1 MIARMCTVGMVSAAM
16 LVGGCETANQSPNTA
31 TDAVI
36 GGGLGAGL
44 GMMAGNNIRGLNR
57 GEGAIAGALVGTLLG
72 AAIGQQSDKADRNNA
87 QMNAQLQSVQ
97 EQALTTIITVNNSNG
112 STTPVVIRRSG
123 NQYIGPRG
131 EYYNALPTTDQLRP
145 VYGF

>member
-1 MIARMCTVGMVSAAM
+1 MIARMCTVGLVGMAM
-16 LVGGCETANQSPNTA
+16 LVTGCETVGQNPNTA

-44 GMMAGNNIRGLNR
+44 GMMAGNNIKGLNR
-57 GEGAIAGALVGTLLG
+57 GEGAIAGALVGALLG
-72 AAIGQQSDKADRNNA
+72 GAIGHQSDKADRNNA
-87 QMNAQLQSVQ
+87 QVNAQLLAVQ
-97 EQALTTIITVNNSNG
+97 EQATTTIINVNNSNG
-112 STTPVVIRRSG
+112 STTPVTIRKAG

-131 EYYNALPTTDQLRP
+131 EYYNALPTVQQLRP